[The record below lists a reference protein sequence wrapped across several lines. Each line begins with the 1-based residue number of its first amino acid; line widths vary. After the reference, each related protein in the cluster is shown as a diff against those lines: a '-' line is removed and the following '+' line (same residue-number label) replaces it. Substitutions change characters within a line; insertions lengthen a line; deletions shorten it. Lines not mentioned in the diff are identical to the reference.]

1 MNLCFVEEVR
11 WDNAACM
18 RTEGIHPTVV
28 KAFIC
33 GLAAAPT
40 KVHLG
45 LYLWHTH
52 SNLLGKVWGAAGDQ
66 VSAGPRLGAATVAA
80 EVAAVVTVAA
90 ASEEKRE
97 SSWEACPIARQPLI
111 FFLSL

>member
-1 MNLCFVEEVR
+1 
-11 WDNAACM
+11 M

-90 ASEEKRE
+90 ASEERRE
-97 SSWEACPIARQPLI
+97 SSWEACPIARHPLI
-111 FFLSL
+111 FFLSV